1 MGRSIN
7 VDWAEIKNIGKDFE
21 NNAKEIESLKKDI
34 FEIIN
39 LIDQSWKGTDATNFK
54 TNIESDTNELNDE
67 IIYLNSWSSY
77 LSKASDGYDDTLHK
91 YLSKIQ
97 ELNSDFSDYK
107 M

>member
-1 MGRSIN
+1 MGYTNSII
-7 VDWAEIKNIGKDFE
+7 ETYETLIGKKQKYYVPNVKLSPE
-21 NNAKEIESLKKDI
+21 
-34 FEIIN
+34 EIIN